1 VFGVQ
6 SSFGGTLLDAL
17 DQKGGAEKALAKE
30 ATAALLNASS
40 PLVHSGYTVSQV
52 IVMVQD
58 AYESGDFETAKKA
71 LEDSNKESCPLK

>member
-1 VFGVQ
+1 
-6 SSFGGTLLDAL
+6 
-17 DQKGGAEKALAKE
+17 
-30 ATAALLNASS
+30 
-40 PLVHSGYTVSQV
+40 VSQV